1 MPLTIHHLHVSQSER
16 LPWLSE
22 ELGIPYTLTLYTR
35 SPLLSPPSLQALTP
49 LGAAPVIQD
58 TDKNLT
64 LWESAACVEYIIHTY
79 GNGKLALK
87 PGEEGYAHYLYWFHF
102 SNGTFQPLIV
112 SLMQLSRFPPELA
125 GDYAKALQGRFS
137 RMLKLLDDRL
147 KANEYLAGEE
157 FTAADVMIVFS
168 LTTMRAFYGYELVG
182 YEGILAYLKR
192 VTGRE
197 GYLNARAKA
206 DEGLELMI
214 GGEKPRSFVERL
226 KAAGK
231 I

>member
-22 ELGIPYTLTLYTR
+22 ELGIPYTLTLHTR
-35 SPLLSPPSLQALTP
+35 APLLSPPFLQALTP

-79 GNGKLALK
+79 GNGRLVLK
-87 PGEEGYAHYLYWFHF
+87 PGEEGYADYLYWFHF
-102 SNGTFQPLIV
+102 SNGTFQPMIV

-125 GDYAKALQGRFS
+125 GDYAKTLQGRFS
-137 RMLKLLDDRL
+137 KMLKLLDDRL

-182 YEGILAYLKR
+182 YEGILGYLKR

-197 GYLNARAKA
+197 GYLKARAKA